1 VDPARLDEILALVR
15 ARGGRVTTSRRAIVS
30 ALLAAQGHVTAED
43 LAASVQAQYPDVHT
57 STVYRCLE
65 TLAELGIIEHVHLGH
80 GPAVYHLTNEG
91 HQHLVCESCHAV
103 IEVPDHVFAAV
114 AYALETDF
122 GFTPSLGH
130 FAILGRCATC
140 LAASSRRPRAK
151 RPATAAAR

>member
-1 VDPARLDEILALVR
+1 MVR
-15 ARGGRVTTSRRAIVS
+15 ERGGRVTTSRRAIVS

-43 LAASVQAQYPDVHT
+43 LAATVQSIYPDVHT

-80 GPAVYHLTNEG
+80 GPAVYHLTNGG

-103 IEVPDHVFAAV
+103 IEVPDGVFEAV
-114 AYALETDF
+114 ATKLETDF

-130 FAILGRCATC
+130 FAIVGRCATC
-140 LAASSRRPRAK
+140 LAGTRRRPRSAK
-151 RPATAAAR
+151 RTGTTVTQ